1 MIYQNFDKIKFIWA
15 FFAIFLAAFL
25 SQRFFLIFGNGFNFV
40 LISLIVLS
48 FFVSYLEIIFF
59 ALLGIFLI
67 NYVPG
72 INLEVIFLFLM
83 PQIVYFLSKKFKLQ
97 NFIGFIVFGI
107 ISFVLF
113 YLLLNF
119 YFIFNYP
126 ASFFYDFIVSF
137 VFGILLFLIFRNL
150 K

>member
-15 FFAIFLAAFL
+15 FLLIFLAAFL
-25 SQRFFLIFGNGFNFV
+25 NQRLFLLFGIGFNFV

-59 ALLGIFLI
+59 ALLGILLI
-67 NYVPG
+67 NYVPA
-72 INLEVIFLFLM
+72 INLGIVFLFLM

-97 NFIGFIVFGI
+97 SIVGLIVFGI
-107 ISFVLF
+107 MSFILF
-113 YLLLNF
+113 YFLLNF

-126 ASFFYDFIVSF
+126 VLFLYDLVISFI
-137 VFGILLFLIFRNL
+137 FGILLFLIFKNL